1 MFKSQ
6 CLLLCLCY
14 VIISAYGNAVPF
26 IDKCEWKD
34 KTCLKTSAQKAVPF
48 FGNGLPEY
56 GVKPLDPIHIDKV
69 SLDESGLNLIFE
81 DFKVSGP
88 SKCKILNMER
98 DEAPTYL
105 KLEVE
110 TPIDVVGTYTASGQL
125 LFVPIEGHGPF
136 RVKTNNI
143 YISAKVAVSTVD
155 GSDGEKHWKI
165 GKFEYTY
172 EAKEKT
178 LLEFKNLF
186 NGDKTKAA
194 PIEKILDENWSE
206 LMKLFAKPIIS
217 KIIHEIKDDIQSFV
231 KAVPVK
237 DLSL

>member
-1 MFKSQ
+1 MFKTQ
-6 CLLLCLCY
+6 CLFLCLSC
-14 VIISAYGNAVPF
+14 VIISGYGNAVSF
-26 IDKCEWKD
+26 IDKCEWND
-34 KTCLKTSAQKAVPF
+34 KACLVKSAQKAVPY

-56 GVKPLDPIHIDKV
+56 GVKALDPINIDKV
-69 SLDESGLNLIFE
+69 SLEESGLSLTFE
-81 DFKVSGP
+81 NFKVVGP
-88 SKCKILNMER
+88 KNCKIIGLER

-105 KLEVE
+105 RLEVE
-110 TPIDVVGTYTASGQL
+110 CPIDVTGTYTAAGQL

-143 YISAKVAVSTVD
+143 YIWAKVAVSTVD

-186 NGDKTKAA
+186 NGDKSKAE

-206 LMKLFAKPIIS
+206 LMRLFAKPIIS

-231 KAVPVK
+231 KVVPAK
-237 DLSL
+237 DLA

>member
-34 KTCLKTSAQKAVPF
+34 QACIKKSAQKAIPSF
-48 FGNGLPEY
+48 ANGLPEY
-56 GVKPLDPIHIDKV
+56 GVKALDPININKV
-69 SLDESGLNLIFE
+69 SLEESGLSLTFE
-81 DFKVSGP
+81 EFKVVGL
-88 SKCKILNMER
+88 SKVKILSVDR
-98 DEAPTYL
+98 DEAPTYI
-105 KLEVE
+105 KLELE
-110 TPIDVVGTYTASGQL
+110 CPIDVTGTYTASGQL

-136 RVKTNNI
+136 QVKTNNI
-143 YISAKVAVSTVD
+143 YIWVKAAVSTVD

-172 EAKEKT
+172 EAKTKT
-178 LLEFKNLF
+178 LLDFKNLF
-186 NGDKTKAA
+186 NGDKNKAA

-217 KIIHEIKDDIQSFV
+217 KVIHEIKDDIQSFV
-231 KAVPVK
+231 KAVPSK
-237 DLSL
+237 DLEV